1 MSGLFGGGG
10 SPAPAPV
17 AAPAVTAAQAR
28 SEERA
33 TAQET
38 TEMQGIQKRR
48 RIQRQGGMRLLFSPV
63 RQEGPQATR
72 PAGMSDA
79 DWLLLQQKRQ
89 GQSGSLGKNASKL
102 GGS

>member
-1 MSGLFGGGG
+1 MSGLFGGGR

-17 AAPAVTAAQAR
+17 AAPAVSAAQAR
-28 SEERA
+28 AEERA
-33 TAQET
+33 TSQEKA
-38 TEMQGIQKRR
+38 EMKGVQGRFRKKQS
-48 RIQRQGGMRLLFSPV
+48 GGMRLLFSPA

-79 DWLLLQQKRQ
+79 DWLLLQKQRQ
-89 GQSGSLGKNASKL
+89 GKSGSLGAGSSKL

>member
-33 TAQET
+33 TSQESA
-38 TEMQGIQKRR
+38 EMKGIQQRR
-48 RIQRQGGMRLLFSPV
+48 RIKRTGGMRLLFSPA
-63 RQEGPQATR
+63 RREGPQSTR

-79 DWLLLQQKRQ
+79 DWLLLQKQ
-89 GQSGSLGKNASKL
+89 GQGKSGSLGTGSSKL
-102 GGS
+102 GGN